1 MGDIDEV
8 RFVKTEN
15 EEDDDF
21 EGHVK
26 NVRLEAED
34 IAAGGES
41 DDDFEGHVQNA
52 PGVKN
57 VKNVKNDAA
66 K

>member
-8 RFVKTEN
+8 SSVKNEN

-21 EGHVK
+21 EGHVR

-34 IAAGGES
+34 VDAGEES
-41 DDDFEGHVQNA
+41 DDDFEGHVRNA